1 MTTPVNSFQDILE
14 AMEREPALR
23 DALRRHILT
32 EELIQLPAQF
42 AEHKAQFAEHKTE
55 FAEHKTEFA
64 EFIRVTREHNE
75 LVDRRLERLE
85 TEVATI
91 GGHMSRMIGADQE
104 GEAARL
110 APRRVRQ
117 HLEVLNARVV
127 HRPGPGYDNFMG
139 DLAASATQDRNIDD
153 PEADDLE
160 RADLVLTGTSPQGQA
175 VYVLAEVSVTVQRE
189 DIASAKRR
197 AELLR
202 RATGVETLP
211 AAMGN
216 SITGEAAEDAAED
229 KVAFIPVRPE
239 QQP

>member
-1 MTTPVNSFQDILE
+1 MTTPVNSFQDIVE

-42 AEHKAQFAEHKTE
+42 AEFV
-55 FAEHKTEFA
+55 
-64 EFIRVTREHNE
+64 RVTREHNE
-75 LVDRRLERLE
+75 LVERRLERLE
-85 TEVATI
+85 TDVAGLKTDVAELKTDVAGLKTEVATI
-91 GGHMSRMIGADQE
+91 GGHMSRMIGGDQE

-110 APRRVRQ
+110 APRRLRQ

-127 HRPGPGYDNFMG
+127 HRPAPGYFNYNFMG
-139 DLAASATQDRNIDD
+139 DLTASATQDRNIDD

-160 RADLVLTGTSPQGQA
+160 RADLVLTGTSPQGQV
-175 VYVLAEVSVTVQRE
+175 VYVLAEVSVTVQQE

-197 AELLR
+197 AALLR

-211 AAMGN
+211 AVMGN
-216 SITGEAAEDAAED
+216 SITGEAAED
-229 KVAFIPVRPE
+229 KVAFIPVGPE
-239 QQP
+239 QQA